1 MAFNK
6 AAEQSSTRS
15 GYSASR
21 AVDGNINTYSWTW
34 YDNPVWWRVDL
45 GREEHVSAVYI
56 VGYSTAS
63 ASFDIRVGRLHLTF

>member
-6 AAEQSSTRS
+6 AAELSSTRS

-21 AVDGNINTYSWTW
+21 AVDGNIDTVSQTW
-34 YDNPVWWRVDL
+34 YEIPVWWRVDL

-56 VGYSTAS
+56 VGYSSAS
-63 ASFDIRVGRLHLTF
+63 SFDIRVGRLHLTF